1 MKKLLISLILACSM
15 FVAFAQP
22 SLPFSKGINLTL
34 YFEDWTDNGMSPDEF
49 YFNNP
54 PLNLNRYDEADF
66 ACLKDMGIEVIRLVC
81 SFDLYTD
88 EPLGYGKIYDEVLE
102 KLDQV
107 CDWAEKYQIY
117 LIIDNHN
124 NHIYNQ
130 ERNRSNLKMLRPQL
144 EAVWTQIAPRY
155 KNRSEYI
162 IYEIM
167 NEPPSKDAGKW
178 YKLQEEMI
186 NLIRQYDKTHSIV
199 VTCSPWSHLEDLVKM
214 KPHKDENLIYTFHN
228 PGPEV
233 FNLQGAS
240 WADPAITDL
249 SGLPFPYDKSR
260 LPKLEG
266 RTKNSWVQD
275 YIQNQ
280 YRTEGTVK
288 AVTQKFDSVG
298 KWAAKNNVRV
308 FCGELPSTIYINLED
323 RVNWIR
329 TAVDAC
335 KKNNIAYCSWGIGED
350 QGFLKTDK
358 EISIFPQTDDFEVAA
373 LEAYGFKLPDSSL
386 IEKAR
391 DLHFP
396 QKPYTVFDG
405 IAGKGSVVGMWGNAK
420 ITKEDKSQS
429 WCFNASYPAKEIG
442 MRIIPSNII
451 TSEFTDNADNMTIS
465 LSVKFSTPRQVFEL
479 ILLDSDGGEKELPW
493 SKSCLIRAS
502 DYSVG
507 GWVNIELPISKFAD
521 GQGAWSDVTHKWY
534 DLPSQFDWA
543 RFENIYFKFPN
554 STDPGSILIDNI
566 VIKKK

>member
-22 SLPFSKGINLTL
+22 SLPFSKGINLSL
-34 YFEDWTDNGMSPDEF
+34 YFEDWTNPMEPDGS
-49 YFNNP
+49 YPNTP

-66 ACLKDMGIEVIRLVC
+66 ACFKDMGIEVIRLNC
-81 SFDLYTD
+81 SFDIYTD
-88 EPLGYGKIYDEVLE
+88 KPLGYGKIYDEVLK

-124 NHIYNQ
+124 NHIYDQ
-130 ERNRSNLKMLRPQL
+130 EKNRSNLKMLQPQL
-144 EAVWTQIAPRY
+144 EAVWSQIAPRY
-155 KNRSEYI
+155 KDRSQYI

-167 NEPPSKDAGKW
+167 NEPPSMEKTKW
-178 YKLQEEMI
+178 FKLQEEII
-186 NLIRQYDKTHSIV
+186 NLIRQYDKTHPIV
-199 VTCSPWSHLEDLVKM
+199 VTCSPWDKIEDLIKM
-214 KPHKDENLIYTFHN
+214 KPYKDSNLIYTFHN

-233 FNLQGAS
+233 FNLQGAA

-266 RTKNSWVQD
+266 RTKNSWVKD
-275 YIQNQ
+275 YINNQ

-288 AVTQKFDSVG
+288 FVTQKIDSVG

-308 FCGELPSTIYINLED
+308 ICGELPSTIYINLQD

-329 TAVDAC
+329 AAVDAC

-358 EISIFPQTDDFEVAA
+358 EISIFPAADDFEVAA
-373 LEAYGFKLPDSSL
+373 LEAYGFKLPAYSL

-391 DLHFP
+391 DLQFP
-396 QKPYTVFDG
+396 QKPYTVYDG
-405 IAGKGSVVGMWGNAK
+405 IAGKGSSVGIWGNAK
-420 ITKEDKSQS
+420 ITQEDKAQS
-429 WCFNASYPAKEIG
+429 WCLKASYPCEDMG
-442 MRIIPSNII
+442 MKIALSNII
-451 TSEFTDNADNMTIS
+451 TAAFKDDADNMTIS
-465 LSVKFSTPRQVFEL
+465 LSVKFSSPRQQFEL
-479 ILLDSDGGEKELPW
+479 NLLDSDGGENELAW
-493 SKSCLIRAS
+493 SKTYLIKAS

-507 GWVNIELPISKFAD
+507 DWINIELPISKFAD
-521 GQGAWSDVTHKWY
+521 GYGAWSDVTQKWY
-534 DLPSQFDWA
+534 DLPGQFDWT
-543 RFENIYFKFPN
+543 RFENLYFKFLYSP
-554 STDPGSILIDNI
+554 DDGDIYIDDI